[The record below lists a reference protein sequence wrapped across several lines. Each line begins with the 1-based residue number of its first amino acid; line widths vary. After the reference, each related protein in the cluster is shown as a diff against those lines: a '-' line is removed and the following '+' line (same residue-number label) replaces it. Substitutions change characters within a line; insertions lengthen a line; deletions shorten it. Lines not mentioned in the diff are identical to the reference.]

1 MREIIATE
9 KAPGAIGPYV
19 QAVKVNGIVY
29 CSGQLGID
37 METGALAET
46 VEAQAHCAMKN
57 IGAILEAAGMGYGNV
72 VKTTIFLADMAD
84 FASVNQ
90 VYASYF
96 GESYPARSCVQAAAL
111 PKGGKVEIECIACDV
126 K

>member
-1 MREIIATE
+1 MKEIIATE

-19 QAVKVNGIVY
+19 QAVKVNGTVY

-37 METGALAET
+37 METGMLAET
-46 VEAQAHCAMKN
+46 VADQAHCAMKN
-57 IGAILEAAGMGYGNV
+57 IGAILTAAGMDYGNV

-84 FASVNQ
+84 FAAVNE
-90 VYASYF
+90 VYKSYF

-111 PKGGKVEIECIACDV
+111 PKGGKLEIECIACE
-126 K
+126 